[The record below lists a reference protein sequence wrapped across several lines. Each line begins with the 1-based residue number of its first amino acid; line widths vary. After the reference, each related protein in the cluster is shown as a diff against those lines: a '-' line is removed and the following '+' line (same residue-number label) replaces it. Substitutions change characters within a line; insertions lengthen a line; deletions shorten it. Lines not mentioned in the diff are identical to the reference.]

1 FRCPG
6 VPVVPLLAIGFCL
19 FLMAHLQALTWIAF
33 LVWLALGLVI
43 YFAYARRSDAAF
55 MKATARGSLA

>member
-33 LVWLALGLVI
+33 LTWLGIGLSI
-43 YFAYARRSDAAF
+43 YLLYARRNAVLHGR
-55 MKATARGSLA
+55 AR

>member
-6 VPVVPLLAIGFCL
+6 VPVVPLLSIGFCL
-19 FLMAHLQALTWIAF
+19 FLMAHLQALTWAAF

-43 YFAYARRSDAAF
+43 YFAYARRNAVLHNH
-55 MKATARGSLA
+55 GG